1 MRTALPALF
10 PWGSR
15 RRGEPEPAT
24 IAAPAIPETTAASK
38 VLPKFLAALSHYA
51 SPALLD
57 LGPVIGA
64 NVAFFGDR
72 LACRIQ
78 VEDLYADIEAQARQD
93 AADGLWQAIS
103 KRLTPHAS
111 ASFDGILCWDV
122 FDYLDRATGQ
132 ALAARL
138 ASLLR
143 PGGVLYGF
151 FGTTAVELLH
161 YTRFVVEDQNTFRQR
176 SYPATPVRRNVLVTR
191 DITRMFDPLAV
202 TESVLLKTSTRETLF
217 RKPAG

>member
-1 MRTALPALF
+1 MTGLF
-10 PWGSR
+10 PWGAR
-15 RRGEPEPAT
+15 RRGEPEAAT
-24 IAAPAIPETTAASK
+24 VAAPATPESTAASK
-38 VLPKFLAALSHYA
+38 ILPKFLTALGHHP

-64 NVAFFGDR
+64 NVAFFGER
-72 LACRIQ
+72 LACRLQ
-78 VEDLYADIEAQARQD
+78 VEDLYVDIEAQARQE
-93 AADGLWQAIS
+93 DGNGVWQAIS
-103 KRLTPHAS
+103 KRLAPHQL

-151 FGTTAVELLH
+151 FGTTPVDLLY
-161 YTRFVVEDQNTFRQR
+161 YTRFIVEDQNTYRQR

-217 RKPAG
+217 RKPAAG

>member
-1 MRTALPALF
+1 MSGLF
-10 PWGSR
+10 QWGAR
-15 RRGEPEPAT
+15 KGGEPPAAT
-24 IAAPAIPETTAASK
+24 VAAPATPEMVATSK
-38 VLPKFLAALSHYA
+38 VLPKFLAVLAHQSA
-51 SPALLD
+51 PVLLD

-72 LACRIQ
+72 LSCRIQ
-78 VEDLYADIEAQARQD
+78 VEDVFADIEAQARRG
-93 AADGLWQAIS
+93 AADGLWQSIS
-103 KRLTPHAS
+103 QRLAPLAP

-122 FDYLDRATGQ
+122 FDYLNRPTGQ

-151 FGTTAVELLH
+151 FGTTPVDLVN
-161 YTRFVVEDQNTFRQR
+161 YTRFVVEDQNTFRHR
-176 SYPATPVRRNVLVTR
+176 LYPATKVRRNVLLTR

-202 TESVLLKTSTRETLF
+202 TDSVLLKTSTRETLF